1 MLIDPRRSQLLV
13 IDIQERLMPAVD
25 GADRVAA
32 NAGILIRSAERLG
45 IPITVTEQYPKGLGR
60 TVPDVADRLP
70 DSAAILPK
78 TAFSGAGEPAI
89 AAHLARLRA
98 EDRDQ
103 AILCGAEAHVCV
115 LQTALGLRAEGMT
128 VFVVADA
135 VSSRS
140 PHSVAAAQARLVQAG
155 CVWVTTEMVVF
166 EWLERAGTEEFRALA
181 PLIRENPPRLPP
193 R

>member
-13 IDIQERLMPAVD
+13 IDVQERLMPAVQ
-25 GADRVAA
+25 GAESVAA
-32 NAGILIRSAERLG
+32 NAGILIRSAEHLAV
-45 IPITVTEQYPKGLGR
+45 PITVTEQYPKGLGH
-60 TVPDVADRLP
+60 TVAEVAARLP
-70 DSAAILPK
+70 ESAAILPK
-78 TAFSGAGEPAI
+78 TAFSGAGESAVALRI
-89 AAHLARLRA
+89 AGLRA
-98 EDRDQ
+98 EGRDQ

-140 PHSVAAAQARLVQAG
+140 PHSVAAAEARLVQAG

-181 PLIRENPPRLPP
+181 PLIRETPPRLPP

>member
-1 MLIDPRRSQLLV
+1 
-13 IDIQERLMPAVD
+13 MPAVD

-181 PLIRENPPRLPP
+181 PLIRETPPRLPP